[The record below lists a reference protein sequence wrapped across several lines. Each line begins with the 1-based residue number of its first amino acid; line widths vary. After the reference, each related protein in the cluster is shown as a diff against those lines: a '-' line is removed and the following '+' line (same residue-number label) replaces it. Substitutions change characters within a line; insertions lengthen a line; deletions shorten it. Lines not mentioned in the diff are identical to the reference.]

1 MIENRREE
9 VEQEIKAMESR
20 FEGDI
25 KAIDEGKFNHKSTK
39 EEFDDEDMDHGYY
52 NNSDGENDQ
61 QIRRSE
67 KNVVN
72 DHSDDD
78 CIKAG
83 EFNTNSPTT
92 RDISYLIVISYLQ
105 IVNVLEAIHPKNLV
119 QFDHKLL

>member
-9 VEQEIKAMESR
+9 VEEEIRAMESR

-25 KAIDEGKFNHKSTK
+25 KAIDEGKFSHKSTK
-39 EEFDDEDMDHGYY
+39 EEFDDEDMDHY

-61 QIRRSE
+61 QIQRSE

-83 EFNTNSPTT
+83 EFNIDFRNP
-92 RDISYLIVISYLQ
+92 RNHFLSYSQFLIYR
-105 IVNVLEAIHPKNLV
+105 
-119 QFDHKLL
+119 

>member
-9 VEQEIKAMESR
+9 VEEEIKAMESR

-25 KAIDEGKFNHKSTK
+25 KAIDEGMFNHKSTK
-39 EEFDDEDMDHGYY
+39 EEFDDEDMEQGYY

-61 QIRRSE
+61 QIQISE

-78 CIKAG
+78 CIKDG
-83 EFNTNSPTT
+83 EFNIDFSKPLT
-92 RDISYLIVISYLQ
+92 ILIL
-105 IVNVLEAIHPKNLV
+105 
-119 QFDHKLL
+119 

>member
-1 MIENRREE
+1 MILIYTCFLFILEMIENRREE
-9 VEQEIKAMESR
+9 VEEEIKAMESR

-61 QIRRSE
+61 QIQQSE

-83 EFNTNSPTT
+83 EFHIHFTS
-92 RDISYLIVISYLQ
+92 ISLILS
-105 IVNVLEAIHPKNLV
+105 
-119 QFDHKLL
+119 LLTF